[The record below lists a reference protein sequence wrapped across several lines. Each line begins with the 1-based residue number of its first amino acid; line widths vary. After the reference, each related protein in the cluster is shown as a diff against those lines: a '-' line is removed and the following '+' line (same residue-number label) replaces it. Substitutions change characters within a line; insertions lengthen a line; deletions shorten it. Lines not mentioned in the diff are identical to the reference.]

1 MSTVITRERKHFVF
15 LAAAFVIMLTIF
27 FPSTAFA
34 AKDDDTT
41 KKSSKTQQETTI
53 SQDLDNL
60 DISMKDGKL
69 TNPIEGN
76 QRDADVSFTTIFQKT
91 KVWLLAFSGLATL
104 LFIGLG
110 IKQAIAIGA
119 SSGNPNARS
128 AALSGLMWIIVG
140 AIIAGSITT
149 VIAIA
154 WNFGK

>member
-15 LAAAFVIMLTIF
+15 LAAAFVIMLTIL

-34 AKDDDTT
+34 GEGDTT

-119 SSGNPNARS
+119 SSGNPNART
-128 AALSGLMWIIVG
+128 AALNGLLWIIVG
-140 AIIAGSITT
+140 AIICGSITT